1 MIERIKSAWV
11 DASAW
16 VDGNP
21 RKAALAVFGVGFVV
35 GWVF

>member
-1 MIERIKSAWV
+1 MDKIKTAL
-11 DASAW
+11 AAAGAW

-21 RKAALAVFGVGFVV
+21 RKAAVAAFVVGFVV